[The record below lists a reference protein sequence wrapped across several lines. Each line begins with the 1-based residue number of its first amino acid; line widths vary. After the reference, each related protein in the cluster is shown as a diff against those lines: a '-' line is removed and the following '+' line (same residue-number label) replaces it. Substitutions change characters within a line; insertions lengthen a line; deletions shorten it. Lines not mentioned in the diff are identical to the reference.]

1 MPVRESAS
9 GLNERIREQV
19 QELWIAKE
27 LSQVM
32 AGGIGQ
38 EILEA
43 GVWMAMAKEQSLLV
57 LIKGDQSGEDWL
69 DTQDVMQQTG
79 VRVAPFPRSTRQDCA
94 VSSRMPQ
101 LFQSAMKASG
111 INASNLIEGIDYDAG
126 RSRSFEDTGFDWRC
140 AKSAQPDLPA
150 ARIFLPLVR
159 LARLQHQARQGDHL
173 RQRAIHR

>member
-27 LSQVM
+27 WSQVM

-69 DTQDVMQQTG
+69 DTQDFM
-79 VRVAPFPRSTRQDCA
+79 
-94 VSSRMPQ
+94 
-101 LFQSAMKASG
+101 
-111 INASNLIEGIDYDAG
+111 
-126 RSRSFEDTGFDWRC
+126 
-140 AKSAQPDLPA
+140 
-150 ARIFLPLVR
+150 
-159 LARLQHQARQGDHL
+159 
-173 RQRAIHR
+173 